1 MHRGRCRSE
10 PARAPARKGATARNW
25 PGRYRAHDQRG
36 SLVTLSLS
44 RVSLA
49 FSHPR
54 PCVVTVWLSMSDDA
68 QIPASK
74 SYWPRRWPWLVTEAL
89 IVFVAAVTAY
99 APLRH
104 DASGLAL
111 TLTVA
116 ATVAYA
122 CLTIA
127 IMILNRRQVAA
138 LQEQVAIA
146 RGDAKRSQEALT
158 QARTQATAE
167 LAVAQEASYR
177 LTSARI

>member
-1 MHRGRCRSE
+1 
-10 PARAPARKGATARNW
+10 
-25 PGRYRAHDQRG
+25 
-36 SLVTLSLS
+36 
-44 RVSLA
+44 
-49 FSHPR
+49 
-54 PCVVTVWLSMSDDA
+54 MSDDA

-122 CLTIA
+122 CLTIE

-177 LTSARI
+177 LTSARIAGHAPRSCHSVSRRRHVFQLTPKPTGMLFHAEPSTS